1 MGNWF
6 ARLWSKDRRRAKRRD
21 ALPLVAH
28 YWDGA
33 SPEPCQ
39 VRDISVDGMYLVTE
53 DRWYPNTLIKMTLT
67 RSDKAKGEP
76 DRSIAVIARVLRAG
90 TDGVAFA
97 FILPSSMQAV
107 DADSDFHQQ
116 ADLKTVKKFL
126 LRLQTDSGSTV
137 TQ

>member
-1 MGNWF
+1 MWSRF
-6 ARLWSKDRRRAKRRD
+6 ARLWSKDRRRAKRH
-21 ALPLVAH
+21 ASFLLVAH

-33 SPEPCQ
+33 SPAPRQ
-39 VRDISVDGMYLVTE
+39 VRDVGFGGMYLETE
-53 DRWYPNTLIKMTLT
+53 DQWYPNTLIKMTLT